1 MMADGCMQHSAG
13 LKKHQAREANRVLY
27 DVLSRGKH
35 GVQESDAIQ
44 REVSYLSPC
53 LWYGCLCQC

>member
-1 MMADGCMQHSAG
+1 MIVKILTAAG

-35 GVQESDAIQ
+35 GVQESDAVQ
-44 REVSYLSPC
+44 KEVSCCTKPLVE
-53 LWYGCLCQC
+53 LNGLH

>member
-1 MMADGCMQHSAG
+1 MIVKILTAAG

-35 GVQESDAIQ
+35 GVQESDAVQ
-44 REVSYLSPC
+44 KEVSCCTVPLVEVNR
-53 LWYGCLCQC
+53 LH